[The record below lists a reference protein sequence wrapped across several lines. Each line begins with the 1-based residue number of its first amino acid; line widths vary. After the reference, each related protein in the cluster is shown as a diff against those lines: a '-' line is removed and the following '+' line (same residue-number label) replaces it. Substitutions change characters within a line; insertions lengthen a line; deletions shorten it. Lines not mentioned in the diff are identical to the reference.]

1 MRTGLVL
8 GIIALI
14 AIALVAIY
22 FATLP
27 PPPTQTT
34 PTATPTVATPPTTTP
49 TPTTPNAYSNTHH
62 RAHSNPNA
70 QPHWRCVCFYTD
82 RRHADC
88 D

>member
-34 PTATPTVATPPTTTP
+34 PT
-49 TPTTPNAYSNTHH
+49 
-62 RAHSNPNA
+62 
-70 QPHWRCVCFYTD
+70 
-82 RRHADC
+82 
-88 D
+88 